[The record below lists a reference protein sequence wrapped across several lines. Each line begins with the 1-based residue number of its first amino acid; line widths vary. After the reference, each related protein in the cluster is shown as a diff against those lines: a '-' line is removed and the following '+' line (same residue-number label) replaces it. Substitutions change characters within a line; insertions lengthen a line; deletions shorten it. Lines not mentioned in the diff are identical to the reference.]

1 MESALIV
8 KGFEIGGA
16 VIYMMALIF
25 SLKTRNPFYLG
36 LFFSCNLMVFWDWI
50 FNLKWFFNVTFHEE
64 ATVLWEM
71 AGERETLTAAL
82 AFVSF
87 YYWVFHLLIRYRG
100 TLDGLMGRWQY
111 PLIYVASAI
120 YVLAFEI
127 LFVNL
132 GVWEYHQKESFELY
146 GVAYSNAWLN
156 AHMILGGYLLL
167 RYSMSWAQISD
178 AAVGFNLRTETFWK
192 SSVLALSAPITGIF
206 LAFALQMIWYINAQ
220 PWIESPRLF

>member
-1 MESALIV
+1 
-8 KGFEIGGA
+8 
-16 VIYMMALIF
+16 
-25 SLKTRNPFYLG
+25 
-36 LFFSCNLMVFWDWI
+36 
-50 FNLKWFFNVTFHEE
+50 
-64 ATVLWEM
+64 
-71 AGERETLTAAL
+71 
-82 AFVSF
+82 
-87 YYWVFHLLIRYRG
+87 
-100 TLDGLMGRWQY
+100 
-111 PLIYVASAI
+111 
-120 YVLAFEI
+120 VLAFEI